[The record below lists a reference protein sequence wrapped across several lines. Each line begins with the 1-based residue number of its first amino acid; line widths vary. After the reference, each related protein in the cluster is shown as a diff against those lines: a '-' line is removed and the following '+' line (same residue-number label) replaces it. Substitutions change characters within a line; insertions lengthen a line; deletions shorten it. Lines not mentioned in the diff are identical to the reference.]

1 MKLLASSHV
10 ACLTAFVVAFIAAAS
25 CLSTTQAAG
34 VLAYSFESGTDGFGP
49 NSGGTF
55 TQAAITGATEGT
67 SSLKAVVPTG
77 ATFVGALT
85 SNLHPSIGDPPGLNH
100 ILFDMTITEPFAGS
114 FAVMGVTIFGCTQG
128 GVSCGHQSQ
137 FADFEHIGGKA
148 PGTYTDIRIDL
159 DDSLNQHPITMQ
171 TGLSFDEIYGPNPGA
186 PLDIIPTGF
195 QLYFNTSGDAP
206 LTVYID
212 NIRTVVPEPAT
223 GALFG
228 LGAIAL
234 GMVVRR
240 RR

>member
-1 MKLLASSHV
+1 MKQLKAI
-10 ACLTAFVVAFIAAAS
+10 FVVGSTAVIIATFAIADRV
-25 CLSTTQAAG
+25 STAQAAG

-49 NSGGTF
+49 NGGGTF

-67 SSLKAVVPTG
+67 SSLKAVVPAG

-85 SNLHPSIGDPPGLNH
+85 SNLHPSIGDPPGLSH
-100 ILFDMTITEPFAGS
+100 ILFDLTITEPFAGS

-186 PLDIIPTGF
+186 PLDIIPTDF

-223 GALFG
+223 SALLG
-228 LGAIAL
+228 LGAVAL